1 MRAAAKGATG
11 ACPVVGGRFDEGAAA
26 FDECGW
32 LAGFGMGTSSA
43 MNRPLVPLS
52 ERRSGPGSGQPLGRR
67 APVIGGAARGVSR
80 LRERIRLSGPFDSD
94 ASGEAPSARLA
105 IASIVAF
112 WLVYFLL
119 ATGRMALADIPAQDE
134 MLPRR
139 LLVTVIAMGLT
150 AILWRVLDRLRG
162 MPTGRLLGVAFLASI
177 PLALAY
183 GAVGYVA
190 FYLFAIPEHA
200 AFMEAL
206 GAPKGPFGVVAASA
220 LEWYFFI
227 ATWGVMW
234 VALSY
239 AAKVRAA
246 ERRAADYARAAQE
259 AELKALRFQVN
270 PHFLF
275 NTLNSL
281 SSLVMRDRRDEAEA
295 MILNLSTFFRAT
307 LTRNAQATIPLAD
320 EIRLQRLYLEIEKV
334 RFPERLRFRL
344 LIPRE
349 LEDALVPAMILQP
362 LVENAIKYGVSRSQR
377 PVTITIAAGLLEG
390 GALELIV
397 RDDGEHPPSEAEG
410 GCGVGLGN
418 VTARLEAS
426 FGDAAECVSGRPSA
440 GGWIVR
446 LTMPY
451 TRA

>member
-1 MRAAAKGATG
+1 M
-11 ACPVVGGRFDEGAAA
+11 
-26 FDECGW
+26 
-32 LAGFGMGTSSA
+32 A
-43 MNRPLVPLS
+43 MNRPLPAPM
-52 ERRSGPGSGQPLGRR
+52 RRDRILARR
-67 APVIGGAARGVSR
+67 RGA
-80 LRERIRLSGPFDSD
+80 LRMPKFGAPFDSD

-105 IASIVAF
+105 LASIVGF

-119 ATGRMALADIPAQDE
+119 ATGRMALTDLPAQAE

-139 LLVTVIAMGLT
+139 LLVTVVAMGLT

-183 GAVGYVA
+183 GAVGYLA
-190 FYLFAIPEHA
+190 FYAFPIPEHVDILRPNG
-200 AFMEAL
+200 MPTGWL
-206 GAPKGPFGVVAASA
+206 KVVAASG

-320 EIRLQRLYLEIEKV
+320 EIRLQRLYLDIEQV

-344 LIPRE
+344 LVPRE

-377 PVTITIAAGLLEG
+377 PVTITIAAGLL
-390 GALELIV
+390 ADKVLELIV
-397 RDDGEHPPSEAEG
+397 RDDGDCPPTEAEA

-418 VTARLEAS
+418 VQARLEAS